1 MAETVI
7 HMLRGGTDNRRAFY
21 CVFWGL
27 VQRRGECAPVI
38 ESVFMRCAL
47 KARNRARIKPCNR
60 RILCYIPRR
69 FCRSSYAKQRKQNN
83 RPMCWEWNKREPFGI
98 CIHGPLCKMTSL
110 FPPAKLFAP
119 FLRQALLLELFFS
132 LCLFSLLKSCLESLS
147 CWKQSK
153 GRPVQ
158 AAPKAYVSV
167 RLQNGSREYKKADL
181 KRKSLH
187 SNQTPADILP

>member
-119 FLRQALLLELFFS
+119 FLRQAFLLELFFFALS
-132 LCLFSLLKSCLESLS
+132 FFASEIVSRIPIMLKAIQGKASTSS
-147 CWKQSK
+147 PQSVCIGSAAKWIK
-153 GRPVQ
+153 G
-158 AAPKAYVSV
+158 
-167 RLQNGSREYKKADL
+167 
-181 KRKSLH
+181 
-187 SNQTPADILP
+187 I